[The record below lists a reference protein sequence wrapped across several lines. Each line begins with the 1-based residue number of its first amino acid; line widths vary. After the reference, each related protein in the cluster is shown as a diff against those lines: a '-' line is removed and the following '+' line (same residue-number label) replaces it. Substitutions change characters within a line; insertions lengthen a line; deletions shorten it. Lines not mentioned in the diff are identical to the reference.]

1 MTSNGGQDQNPRKY
15 RKKPIFGQN
24 GTRNLEVKAPALYHR
39 AKKYKPRID
48 DDRLDVIAVVRF
60 RVGQRP
66 RLEVPRLEAEV
77 LGSRVEEVACCGG
90 LQAVAAVLVTFEAVK
105 AG

>member
-1 MTSNGGQDQNPRKY
+1 M
-15 RKKPIFGQN
+15 
-24 GTRNLEVKAPALYHR
+24 V
-39 AKKYKPRID
+39 
-48 DDRLDVIAVVRF
+48 RL

-77 LGSRVEEVACCGG
+77 LGSRVEEVAGGGG

-105 AG
+105 AGDW